1 MANINLVELTGNLT
15 RDPELRMT
23 PSGKQVV
30 SFGIAVGDGFGE
42 RARTFYFD
50 CVKWCGSDKQTEF
63 FTSITKGMKVAIAG
77 KLTWRSWTGK
87 DGQKHSKV
95 EVEVRE
101 LDLLGT
107 PAKDPMEY
115 ASGQQMP
122 IAAAPPQPPATDV
135 YDEEIPF

>member
-1 MANINLVELTGNLT
+1 MANINRVEITGNLT

-23 PSGKQVV
+23 TTGKQVV
-30 SFGIAVGDGFGE
+30 TFGIAVGDGFGE
-42 RARTFYFD
+42 KSRTYFFD
-50 CVKWCGSDKQTEF
+50 CVRWCGSDKQANF
-63 FTSITKGMKVAIAG
+63 YTSLTKGSKVAIAG
-77 KLTWRSWTGK
+77 KLTWRSWTK

-95 EVEVRE
+95 EVEVQE

-115 ASGQQMP
+115 AKGQQMP
-122 IAAAPPQPPATDV
+122 IAAAPKQVPAEV